1 MKDIAKLINER
12 RKELG
17 LKKADVAKRANVT
30 YQTLWN
36 IEQGKSITFQT
47 LNNILDTLDLTI
59 KIETK

>member
-17 LKKADVAKRANVT
+17 LRKADVAKRANVT

-36 IEQGKSITFQT
+36 IEHGKAITFQT
-47 LNNILDTLDLTI
+47 LSKILNTLDLTI
-59 KIETK
+59 KIEKK

>member
-47 LNNILDTLDLTI
+47 LNNVLDTLDLTI

>member
-36 IEQGKSITFQT
+36 IERGKSITFQT

>member
-47 LNNILDTLDLTI
+47 LNKILNILDLTI

>member
-1 MKDIAKLINER
+1 MKNIAKLINER

>member
-36 IEQGKSITFQT
+36 IEQGKSISFQT